1 MTRVLIIGGSDAGIS
16 AALRAREVDPVAD
29 VTVVVADAF
38 PNYSICGL
46 PFYLSGEVPDWH
58 ALAHRT
64 ATEIEGHGIA
74 LLLDH
79 TARAIDPIR
88 REVAVVDRDGHVH
101 DLTYDRLVIATG
113 AAPIRPRIAGLDLP
127 GVCVLH
133 SMADSFAVHAYL
145 APRAPRAAVIIG
157 GGYIGVEMADALTR
171 RGLLVTLVEQAPAV
185 LTTVDPALGALVGS
199 ELARH
204 GVAVATGVVVE
215 EIAREEG
222 RLVVTGTGGFRAAA
236 DLVLAVAGVRPNAE
250 LARAA
255 GVELGERGA
264 VRVSRAMET
273 TLDGVYA
280 AGDCVETWDRLLWR
294 PTYLPLGTTAHKQG
308 RVAGEN
314 AVGGARQFMGS
325 LGTQVVKV
333 FDLAVAGTGL
343 GEEAARRAGFDP
355 LTVEVNVPDHKAYY
369 PGARDLRIHVTGDRQ
384 TGLLLG
390 AQMLGHWQADVAKRI
405 DVFAAA
411 LFSGMAVD
419 DLNDLDLSYT
429 PPLGSPWDAVQ
440 MGAHAWLR
448 ARG

>member
-127 GVCVLH
+127 GVYVLH
-133 SMADSFAVHAYL
+133 SMADSFAVHAHL
-145 APRAPRAAVIIG
+145 ASRAPRAAVIIG

-171 RGLLVTLVEQAPAV
+171 RVLLVTLVEQAPAV

-236 DLVLAVAGVRPNAE
+236 GLVLAVAGVRPNAE

-280 AGDCVETWDRLLWR
+280 VGDCVET
-294 PTYLPLGTTAHKQG
+294 
-308 RVAGEN
+308 
-314 AVGGARQFMGS
+314 
-325 LGTQVVKV
+325 
-333 FDLAVAGTGL
+333 
-343 GEEAARRAGFDP
+343 
-355 LTVEVNVPDHKAYY
+355 
-369 PGARDLRIHVTGDRQ
+369 
-384 TGLLLG
+384 
-390 AQMLGHWQADVAKRI
+390 
-405 DVFAAA
+405 
-411 LFSGMAVD
+411 
-419 DLNDLDLSYT
+419 
-429 PPLGSPWDAVQ
+429 
-440 MGAHAWLR
+440 
-448 ARG
+448 